1 MKSPQKNEE
10 VERMFFPVT
19 IYDSEGKVKKV
30 LSSKKL
36 HERHW
41 RRFFDAENLS
51 SITKGRKREM
61 PKGLK
66 GKLDQEFPKISV
78 RLFR

>member
-1 MKSPQKNEE
+1 
-10 VERMFFPVT
+10 MFFPVT

-30 LSSKKL
+30 HASKKL

-41 RRFFDAENLS
+41 RRFYEAENLS

-66 GKLDQEFPKISV
+66 AKLDQEFPKISA
-78 RLFR
+78 RPLH

>member
-1 MKSPQKNEE
+1 
-10 VERMFFPVT
+10 MFFPVT

-41 RRFFDAENLS
+41 KQFCEAENLS
-51 SITKGRKREM
+51 SATKGRKRQM

-66 GKLDQEFPKISV
+66 KKLDQEFPAVSA
-78 RLFR
+78 RHYR

>member
-1 MKSPQKNEE
+1 
-10 VERMFFPVT
+10 MFFPVT
-19 IYDSEGKVKKV
+19 IYNSEGKVKKV

-41 RRFFDAENLS
+41 KRFCEAENLS
-51 SITKGRKREM
+51 SITKGRKREI

-66 GKLDQEFPKISV
+66 QKLDQKYPETAV
-78 RLFR
+78 HRY

>member
-1 MKSPQKNEE
+1 
-10 VERMFFPVT
+10 MFFPVT

-30 LSSKKL
+30 HSSKKL

-41 RRFFDAENLS
+41 RRFYEAENLS

-66 GKLDQEFPKISV
+66 AKLDQEFPNISA
-78 RLFR
+78 RPLH

>member
-1 MKSPQKNEE
+1 
-10 VERMFFPVT
+10 MFFPVT

-41 RRFFDAENLS
+41 KRFCEAESIS

-61 PKGLK
+61 RKGLK
-66 GKLDQEFPKISV
+66 QKLDQEFPEVSS
-78 RLFR
+78 RHYQ